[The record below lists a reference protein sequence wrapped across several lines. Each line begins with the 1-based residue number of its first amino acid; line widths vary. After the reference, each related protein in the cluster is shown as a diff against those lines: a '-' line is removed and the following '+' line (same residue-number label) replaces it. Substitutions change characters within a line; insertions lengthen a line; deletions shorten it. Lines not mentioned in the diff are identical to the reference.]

1 MSISVFGNL
10 GFRETYT
17 KERVR
22 PPQTP
27 VQQFPIQQLTKFS
40 SPSSKT
46 LLLGF
51 TTASEPLEFHTSSKD
66 ITEAILAKLESSK
79 QIAGP
84 GSSSTSAEREI
95 GGLNRGT
102 AIPAEESDEENYASP
117 TATGAKAVRWAEPSS
132 ASLPPPPM
140 HHARS
145 TSTTSVPKAA
155 SAASVQVTATALY
168 DFEAQGE
175 DELPIAEGEILTV
188 IDKSN
193 DDWWTVKNS
202 RGKQGVVPAQYVEL
216 NTIDAAQA
224 AVTGRPVESDPE
236 DNSDAEDERAVQ
248 SAREHDRQRA
258 LETERADAAQTAM
271 LKEEEI
277 RRQVQEEARRAEEDR
292 IKREKRER
300 RRAEEE
306 KRRREQESARR

>member
-1 MSISVFGNL
+1 M
-10 GFRETYT
+10 
-17 KERVR
+17 
-22 PPQTP
+22 
-27 VQQFPIQQLTKFS
+27 
-40 SPSSKT
+40 
-46 LLLGF
+46 
-51 TTASEPLEFHTSSKD
+51 
-66 ITEAILAKLESSK
+66 
-79 QIAGP
+79 
-84 GSSSTSAEREI
+84 
-95 GGLNRGT
+95 
-102 AIPAEESDEENYASP
+102 
-117 TATGAKAVRWAEPSS
+117 
-132 ASLPPPPM
+132 
-140 HHARS
+140 
-145 TSTTSVPKAA
+145 PKAA

>member
-1 MSISVFGNL
+1 
-10 GFRETYT
+10 
-17 KERVR
+17 
-22 PPQTP
+22 

-84 GSSSTSAEREI
+84 GSGSTAAEREV
-95 GGLNRGT
+95 GGLHRGT
-102 AIPAEESDEENYASP
+102 AVPAEDSDEQTYTSP
-117 TATGAKAVRWAEPSS
+117 TSAAAKAVRWAEPSS

-140 HHARS
+140 HHSRT
-145 TSTTSVPKAA
+145 TSATSVPKAA

-168 DFEAQGE
+168 DFDAQGD

-216 NTIDAAQA
+216 NTLDAAQA
-224 AVTGRPVESDPE
+224 AATGRPVESDPE

-306 KRRREQESARR
+306 KRRREHESARR